1 MTMQFETQ
9 SPRSGRPQP
18 RDLPGMGGFWLML
31 KSQTAGLQLLKSN
44 GMRSHPA
51 RSPSHLVR
59 TGAHLLRAGS
69 YFRRFGK
76 GLEGREGAKKFGAGQ
91 VQPPPCTAFPEGDGV
106 NRRKAGDILK
116 DGHRTLLYPG
126 DSPFFV
132 LLGDAVC
139 GAMLRTAL
147 CGSIRGRFALFLLFT
162 LISACLVGA
171 HKTAMRRIGQP
182 HNPMSVA
189 FARLSGGKSQSLVTS
204 APTRVGNRNDA
215 LAEDATKRHLG
226 AESRIVPAQWP
237 PDMIHWITRFE
248 RYSKPLLMT
257 LTLVLLAIIGWVDWV
272 TGYELSIFV
281 FYLIPVSL
289 AVWFVG
295 DSFGVI
301 TTVLC
306 VIVWVLADWKAGA
319 QYGPFIVVW
328 NVLIAAV
335 SLFVVRGLLA
345 RLRKSK
351 RELEERVRQRTVA
364 LTSEINERARLEQ
377 ELLRISEREQ
387 WRIGHDLHDS
397 LGQHL
402 TGTALAGHVLSEKLA
417 EKSLPE
423 AAAADNVVKL
433 VEEAIDLTR
442 TLARGLHPVDLEGEN
457 FLDSFNELA
466 ANVSE
471 RFKIKCRF
479 ECSTAAGIRP
489 PEGAIHLYRI
499 AQEAINNA
507 IKHGKA
513 KEIIIRLEKVRGLMT
528 LSVEDDGMGFSER
541 ARGGPGMG
549 W

>member
-1 MTMQFETQ
+1 
-9 SPRSGRPQP
+9 
-18 RDLPGMGGFWLML
+18 
-31 KSQTAGLQLLKSN
+31 
-44 GMRSHPA
+44 
-51 RSPSHLVR
+51 
-59 TGAHLLRAGS
+59 
-69 YFRRFGK
+69 
-76 GLEGREGAKKFGAGQ
+76 
-91 VQPPPCTAFPEGDGV
+91 
-106 NRRKAGDILK
+106 
-116 DGHRTLLYPG
+116 
-126 DSPFFV
+126 
-132 LLGDAVC
+132 
-139 GAMLRTAL
+139 
-147 CGSIRGRFALFLLFT
+147 
-162 LISACLVGA
+162 
-171 HKTAMRRIGQP
+171 
-182 HNPMSVA
+182 
-189 FARLSGGKSQSLVTS
+189 
-204 APTRVGNRNDA
+204 
-215 LAEDATKRHLG
+215 
-226 AESRIVPAQWP
+226 
-237 PDMIHWITRFE
+237 MIHWINRFE

-295 DSFGVI
+295 DRFGVI
-301 TTVLC
+301 TSILC

-328 NVLIAAV
+328 NALIAAV

-345 RLRKSK
+345 RLRRSK

-364 LTSEINERARLEQ
+364 LSNEINERARLEQ

-402 TGTALAGHVLSEKLA
+402 TGTALAGHVLGEKLA

-423 AAAADNVVKL
+423 AAAANHVVKL

-479 ECSTAAGIRP
+479 EYSPRAHIRAP
-489 PEGAIHLYRI
+489 DGAIHLYRI

-513 KEIIIRLEKVRGLMT
+513 KEIIIRLEKTKSVLT
-528 LSVEDDGMGFSER
+528 LSVEDDGAGFSES
-541 ARGGPGMG
+541 ARSGPGMG
-549 W
+549 LRIMAYRASVIGATFSIAKLPQRGTRVTCALPVEKEAAKELYAAKK

>member
-1 MTMQFETQ
+1 
-9 SPRSGRPQP
+9 
-18 RDLPGMGGFWLML
+18 
-31 KSQTAGLQLLKSN
+31 
-44 GMRSHPA
+44 
-51 RSPSHLVR
+51 
-59 TGAHLLRAGS
+59 
-69 YFRRFGK
+69 
-76 GLEGREGAKKFGAGQ
+76 
-91 VQPPPCTAFPEGDGV
+91 
-106 NRRKAGDILK
+106 
-116 DGHRTLLYPG
+116 
-126 DSPFFV
+126 
-132 LLGDAVC
+132 
-139 GAMLRTAL
+139 
-147 CGSIRGRFALFLLFT
+147 
-162 LISACLVGA
+162 
-171 HKTAMRRIGQP
+171 
-182 HNPMSVA
+182 
-189 FARLSGGKSQSLVTS
+189 
-204 APTRVGNRNDA
+204 
-215 LAEDATKRHLG
+215 
-226 AESRIVPAQWP
+226 
-237 PDMIHWITRFE
+237 MIHWINRFE

-281 FYLIPVSL
+281 FYLIPVAL

-295 DSFGVI
+295 DKFGTI
-301 TTVLC
+301 TSVLC
-306 VIVWVLADWKAGA
+306 VIVWVLADWKAGEKH
-319 QYGPFIVVW
+319 GPFIVVW
-328 NVLIAAV
+328 NALIAAV

-377 ELLRISEREQ
+377 ELLHISEREQ
-387 WRIGHDLHDS
+387 RRIGHDLHDS

-402 TGTALAGHVLSEKLA
+402 TGTALAGHVLGKKLA

-457 FLDSFNELA
+457 FLDSFGELA

-471 RFKIKCRF
+471 RFKIRCRF
-479 ECSTAAGIRP
+479 VCAPSHIRP

-513 KEIIIRLEKVRGLMT
+513 KEIFIRLEKLKNVLT
-528 LSVEDDGMGFSER
+528 LSVEDDGSGFSES

-549 W
+549 LRIMAYRASVIGGAFSIAKLPGRGTRVICTLPTEKEAPKELYAAKK